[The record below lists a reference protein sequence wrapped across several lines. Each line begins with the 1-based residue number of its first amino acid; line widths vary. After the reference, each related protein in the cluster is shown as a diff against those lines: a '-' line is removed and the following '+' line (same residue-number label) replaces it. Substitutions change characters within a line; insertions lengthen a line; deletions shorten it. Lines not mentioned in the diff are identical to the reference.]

1 MMKNLEKEIREQPV
15 TLAQVRSTND
25 AALKALIADIKAYGV
40 DNVYISARGTS
51 DHASIYFQ
59 YLLGVYVGVPAAL
72 ATPSVVTAYNGKLK
86 FKNALVI
93 GVSQS
98 GAAADALEIVRRGN
112 ESGAITVAVTN
123 NLDSPLAKEAK
134 HHLYCGVG
142 KETSIAATKTFTA
155 QLLLLGYFA
164 AYWADCKE
172 LLDALDKVPAA
183 VGTLLDY
190 QPDKVLEMV
199 KRYRFLD
206 NAVVLGRG
214 YNYPIALEGALKILE
229 TNRVRMKG
237 YPISDF
243 HHGPIAQVHENDLSI
258 VIAAKGPVLGDA
270 KTIIEKLHGVGSEV
284 LIISDDEETL
294 ALSKYNLRLPDID
307 VEAPATPDV
316 VSVFTAAVTM
326 QLMACKLTDIRDVDP
341 DASKVLNKVTITK

>member
-1 MMKNLEKEIREQPV
+1 MKNLEKEIREQPV
-15 TLAQVRSTND
+15 TLAQVRSKND
-25 AALKALIADIKAYGV
+25 AALKALVADIKASDI
-40 DNVYISARGTS
+40 DNVYLSARGTS
-51 DHASIYFQ
+51 DHAGIYFQ
-59 YLLGVYVGVPAAL
+59 YLLGVYAGIPVAL
-72 ATPSVVTAYNGKLK
+72 GTPSVVTAYGGKLK
-86 FKNALVI
+86 FKNAVVI

-98 GAAADALEIVRRGN
+98 GAAADVLEIVRRGN
-112 ESGAITVAVTN
+112 ESGVITVAVTN

-142 KETSIAATKTFTA
+142 KETSIAATKTFSA
-155 QLLLLGYFA
+155 QMLLLGYLA
-164 AYWADCKE
+164 AYWSDCKE

-206 NAVVLGRG
+206 SSVTLGRG
-214 YNYPIALEGALKILE
+214 YCYPIALEGALKILE

-243 HHGPIAQVHENDLSI
+243 HHGPVAQVHENDLAI
-258 VIAAKGPVLGDA
+258 VIAAGGPVLNDA
-270 KTIIEKLHGVGSEV
+270 KAMIEKLHGVGSEV
-284 LIISDDEETL
+284 LIVSDDEETL
-294 ALSKYNLRLPDID
+294 ALSKYNLRLPAVD
-307 VEAPATPDV
+307 VASPVTPDV
-316 VSVFTAAVTM
+316 VSAFTAAVTM